1 MASQDPW
8 LQLAH
13 MLEQTTLECV
23 KISKGNHTD
32 QQERRAGSHQ
42 RGISQ
47 NLQSK
52 RRRML
57 QHLHRLGLRSQL
69 RQKGCVQYLD
79 WQRNGWTNSR
89 GSTCCKPRPDPVH
102 FDAEKKKCCRH
113 VCILKVAHSGC
124 EGNREADPLAR
135 PWIRRLQQIINKI
148 NILSSTVQYE
158 YTLRHSSGTDHLS
171 NTRVPRHT

>member
-1 MASQDPW
+1 
-8 LQLAH
+8 

-42 RGISQ
+42 RGKSQ

-52 RRRML
+52 RRRL

-69 RQKGCVQYLD
+69 RQKGCVQYLN

-89 GSTCCKPRPDPVH
+89 GL
-102 FDAEKKKCCRH
+102 H
-113 VCILKVAHSGC
+113 VANQDLIQSIL
-124 EGNREADPLAR
+124 
-135 PWIRRLQQIINKI
+135 
-148 NILSSTVQYE
+148 
-158 YTLRHSSGTDHLS
+158 TLRRRNAVEMFAS
-171 NTRVPRHT
+171 

>member
-1 MASQDPW
+1 
-8 LQLAH
+8 

-69 RQKGCVQYLD
+69 RQKGT
-79 WQRNGWTNSR
+79 WT
-89 GSTCCKPRPDPVH
+89 GKGMDGPT
-102 FDAEKKKCCRH
+102 AGGLH
-113 VCILKVAHSGC
+113 VANQDLIQSIL
-124 EGNREADPLAR
+124 
-135 PWIRRLQQIINKI
+135 
-148 NILSSTVQYE
+148 
-158 YTLRHSSGTDHLS
+158 TLRRRNAVDMFAS
-171 NTRVPRHT
+171 

>member
-1 MASQDPW
+1 
-8 LQLAH
+8 

-42 RGISQ
+42 RGKSQ

-89 GSTCCKPRPDPVH
+89 GL
-102 FDAEKKKCCRH
+102 H
-113 VCILKVAHSGC
+113 VANQDLIQSIL
-124 EGNREADPLAR
+124 
-135 PWIRRLQQIINKI
+135 
-148 NILSSTVQYE
+148 
-158 YTLRHSSGTDHLS
+158 TLRRRNAVEMFAS
-171 NTRVPRHT
+171 